1 MDKNSNNT
9 VLALSGQKD
18 CIRKL
23 MYLNPELNYR
33 FSSMLNFNDYS
44 KEELI
49 NMALGILESKGYILD
64 ENSRTELTNTI
75 GELYI
80 NKNLTLKNALMVKQ
94 YLDIL
99 IREQSIRICD
109 IRINSKEMNLII
121 TEDLIKSKEKFI
133 LKNIYK

>member
-1 MDKNSNNT
+1 
-9 VLALSGQKD
+9 
-18 CIRKL
+18 
-23 MYLNPELNYR
+23 
-33 FSSMLNFNDYS
+33 
-44 KEELI
+44 
-49 NMALGILESKGYILD
+49 
-64 ENSRTELTNTI
+64 
-75 GELYI
+75 
-80 NKNLTLKNALMVKQ
+80 MVKQ

>member
-1 MDKNSNNT
+1 
-9 VLALSGQKD
+9 
-18 CIRKL
+18 
-23 MYLNPELNYR
+23 
-33 FSSMLNFNDYS
+33 MLNFNDYS